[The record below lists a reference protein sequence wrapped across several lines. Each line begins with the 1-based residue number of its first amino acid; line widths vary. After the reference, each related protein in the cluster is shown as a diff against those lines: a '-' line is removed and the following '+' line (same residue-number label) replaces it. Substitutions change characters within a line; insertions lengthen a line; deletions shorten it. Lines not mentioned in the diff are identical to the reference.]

1 MNAAEVGALEQV
13 GFPILTALILLPVL
27 LAGALGVIADA
38 KLIRRVAVWGAFA
51 ELVLSI
57 VLVLEFAP
65 GIAGMQFVEKLNWIQ
80 TVGIGYH
87 VGVDGISVLFIPLT
101 ALVTFVVILFS
112 FDRVRFLFNAW
123 AAMLLLLEAA
133 TIGVFAALD
142 LILFF
147 AFWEL
152 MLVPTYFLIKLWGVG
167 PQRQHAGLK
176 YVMYMLVGST
186 PMVIAIVLL
195 GLNYRAASGS
205 NVYSFDLAALL
216 SVPVRPEMQTLIF
229 FLLAFGFA
237 VKVPLFPFHTWLP
250 TVLVEGPVGLSILL
264 VALKVGIYG
273 FLRVA
278 VPLVP
283 QAALQWSW
291 LLAGLGTIAVLY
303 AGLLALHQRNL
314 RRLLAFAAVSHAG
327 LAVLGVFSLNVHG
340 VQGALILVLQLGLS
354 ATGLLLLT
362 WFLYTRLGSSDVA
375 ALGGIAAQAPVLSG
389 FFFVFGLAAIGTPGT
404 SGFVGEF
411 LVLLGAFRAHTTLAA
426 AAVIGIIVSAA
437 YFLSYYERAFA
448 GRPRGDATRTMEDLR
463 PAEAAVALALAGL
476 IFWIGLY
483 PRPVLTIT
491 EDAVR
496 RLVERVEQTPVSQAV
511 KQ

>member
-1 MNAAEVGALEQV
+1 MNAAEMGAMEQV

-27 LAGALGVIADA
+27 LAGALSVITDA
-38 KLIRRVAVWGAFA
+38 KLTRTVAVWGAFA

-57 VLVLEFAP
+57 VMVLAFVP
-65 GIAGMQFVEKLNWIQ
+65 GIAAMQFVEKVNWIQ
-80 TVGIGYH
+80 TVGIAYH
-87 VGVDGISVLFIPLT
+87 IGVDGISVLFIPLT
-101 ALVTFVVILFS
+101 ALVTCVVMLFS
-112 FDRVRFLFNAW
+112 CDRVRFLFNAW
-123 AAMLLLLEAA
+123 AAMVLLLEAV
-133 TIGVFAALD
+133 TIGVFVSLD

-152 MLVPTYFLIKLWGVG
+152 MLVPTYFLVKLWGVG
-167 PQRQHAGLK
+167 PQRQHAGFK

-186 PMVIAIVLL
+186 PMVIAILLL

-205 NVYSFDLAALL
+205 DVYTFDLAALL
-216 SVPVRPEMQTLIF
+216 SVPVRPDLQTLIF

-237 VKVPLFPFHTWLP
+237 VKVPLFPFHTWMP
-250 TVLVEGPVGLSILL
+250 TVVSEGPVGLSVLL

-283 QAALQWSW
+283 QAALEWSW
-291 LLAGLGTIAVLY
+291 LLAGLGTLALLY
-303 AGLLALHQRNL
+303 AGLVALQQRNL

-327 LAVLGVFSLNVHG
+327 LAMLGVFSLNVQG
-340 VQGALILVLQLGLS
+340 VQGALILVLQLGVS
-354 ATGLLLLT
+354 VTGLLLLT

-375 ALGGIAAQAPVLSG
+375 ALGGIAAQAPILSG

-411 LVLLGAFRAHTTLAA
+411 LVLLGAFRTHTALAA
-426 AAVIGIIVSAA
+426 AAVLGIVVSAA
-437 YFLSYYERAFA
+437 YFLAYYERAFA
-448 GRPRGDATRTMEDLR
+448 GQPRSDATRAMDDLR

-476 IFWIGLY
+476 IFWIGLF
-483 PRPVLTIT
+483 PRPFLSIT
-491 EDAVR
+491 EESVR
-496 RLVERVEQTPVSQAV
+496 TLVNRVEQASASQAAMR
-511 KQ
+511 